1 MKQVKIY
8 LSAVAFIIAIGG
20 VFASSMMAAPAYRQ
34 LASPFRI
41 AQTSECQLVGN
52 CADAPA
58 QPQCTTIINGVST
71 PLFKGTTFCTTVV
84 NGNFIP
90 N

>member
-20 VFASSMMAAPAYRQ
+20 VFASNMMAVPAYKQ

-41 AQTSECQLVGN
+41 AQTSECQLIGSCTN
-52 CADAPA
+52 TPGS
-58 QPQCTTIINGVST
+58 QCTTIVGGVST
-71 PLFKGTTFCTTVV
+71 SLYTGTTFCTTVAT
-84 NGNFIP
+84 GSFIP